1 MRQREGQELLADLKK
16 RLELLEDSIDN
27 IESVAA
33 DRSHTA
39 MEKLT
44 ERVSALLKNKEIDE
58 GRLEQEIALL
68 AERLDITEECVRFH
82 SHNKLFLESLESME
96 APGRKLNFLLQEM
109 NREANTIGAKASD
122 AQISHIVVSIKEE
135 IEKIREQV
143 QNIE

>member
-1 MRQREGQELLADLKK
+1 MRE
-16 RLELLEDSIDN
+16 
-27 IESVAA
+27 
-33 DRSHTA
+33 SHTA

-44 ERVSALLKNKEIDE
+44 ERVSALLNSKEIDE